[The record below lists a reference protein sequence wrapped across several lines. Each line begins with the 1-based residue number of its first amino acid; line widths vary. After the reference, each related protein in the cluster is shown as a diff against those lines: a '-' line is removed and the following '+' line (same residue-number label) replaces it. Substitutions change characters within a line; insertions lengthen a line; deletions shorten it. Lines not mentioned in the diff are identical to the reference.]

1 MNPLTHVIT
10 IKSQPE
16 RADRCFHHLSEMDY
30 DALPWYGIDAEKM
43 GLVTTHSHKLP
54 DGRDYTPPPNHV
66 GCCLSHWMLWG
77 ELLRHETCPPDNME
91 LPFDCFGIMEDDVL
105 LREDW
110 KPMLD
115 SALADLPEDWDIL
128 FAGSCHVKAHGPTHY
143 KGNLWKSSSPLC
155 THMYFVRPKA
165 LPILIESC
173 ERIYTNIDWAI
184 VEQALP
190 KLNSFVV
197 LPRIAGQHGMDDL
210 TE

>member
-1 MNPLTHVIT
+1 MV
-10 IKSQPE
+10 
-16 RADRCFHHLSEMDY
+16 
-30 DALPWYGIDAEKM
+30 DALWCPDG
-43 GLVTTHSHKLP
+43 TTHC
-54 DGRDYTPPPNHV
+54 Y
-66 GCCLSHWMLWG
+66 
-77 ELLRHETCPPDNME
+77 
-91 LPFDCFGIMEDDVL
+91 GIMEDDVL

-115 SALADLPEDWDIL
+115 AALADLPHDWDIL
-128 FAGSCHVKAHGPTHY
+128 FAGSCHVKAHSPTHY
-143 KGNLWKSSSPLC
+143 KGNLWKFHNPLC

-197 LPRIAGQHGMDDL
+197 LPRIAGQHGLDDL
-210 TE
+210 AE